1 MTVNMQEE
9 EEQLEGVET
18 ELEKEAQR
26 LFQNLQGHSDDY
38 RELARYM
45 WEHQTDFD
53 EYELTFNRL
62 HLDQV
67 VDSGEKAKAQLYR
80 IIKMQDS
87 PYFARIDFRQEGE
100 TVPMKVYI
108 GRFSFWNLKSPYEIF
123 DWRAPIAGMYY
134 EFEYGAA
141 QYEAPAGAIAGTISC
156 KRQYG
161 IRRGKLEY
169 ALESSV
175 SISDEILQQE
185 LAAPSGDRM
194 KDIVTTIQKE
204 QNRLIRNEAAEMLII
219 QGVAGSGKTSVALH
233 RIAYFLYRYKNEISA
248 DDFLIIS
255 PNGIFVDYISEVL
268 PELGEEPVRSV
279 SMEEIAEQYFVKKLS
294 GRFRVERMSH
304 PTERFLTTADAA
316 WLERNRFKST
326 AAFVGLLEE
335 FLREC
340 DRTHF
345 DAKDYRFDGG
355 SIPET
360 EIRKYYDRLGALPLH
375 PRLREMA
382 GRIAEDIR
390 AQGKRANKQDI
401 LEWLLESCHHRDAM
415 ELYAEFYEWLGR
427 EELYIRDPEQEMEAA
442 DVFPLLY
449 VSLFLAGRPENG
461 NIRYLV
467 VDEMQDYSP
476 VQYAVLDRLYPCRKT
491 FLGDFSQKVIPF
503 SEEGTAYLRQLYPE
517 AEIESL
523 YKSYRSSYEI
533 MEFARQFAGDIRLE
547 AVKRHGEVPEVIACA
562 DGVEE
567 SARLLAALRESLAEE
582 KESRVGIICKTQV
595 QAEDLY
601 IRLKQELKDGEKLC
615 LLTYD
620 SKEFSAGVTVGAVAL
635 CKGLEFD
642 RVLIPDV
649 DDENYSSEYEK
660 GLLYVACTRAMHRL
674 TLLYTGVK
682 SRLLTR

>member
-1 MTVNMQEE
+1 MAVNMQEE
-9 EEQLEGVET
+9 EEQLRGVEA

-26 LFQNLQGHSDDY
+26 LLGNSQGHSDDY
-38 RELARYM
+38 HELARYM

-62 HLDQV
+62 HLDRIV
-67 VDSGEKAKAQLYR
+67 ESGEQAKAQLYR
-80 IIKMQDS
+80 IVKMQDS
-87 PYFARIDFRQEGE
+87 PYFARIDFLQDGE
-100 TVPMKVYI
+100 TVPMQVYI

-134 EFEYGAA
+134 EFEDGAA
-141 QYEAPAGAIAGTISC
+141 QYEAPAGTITGSISC

-204 QNRLIRNEAAEMLII
+204 QNRLIRNENAETLII

-248 DDFLIIS
+248 EDFLIVS

-268 PELGEEPVRSV
+268 PELGEEPVRSID
-279 SMEEIAEQYFVKKLS
+279 MEEIAMRYFAKALP
-294 GRFRVERMSH
+294 GRFRAERAGCR
-304 PTERFLTTADAA
+304 TERFLTASDAA
-316 WLERNRFKST
+316 WEERNRFKST
-326 AAFVGLLEE
+326 AAFVELLER
-335 FLREC
+335 FLQEC

-345 DAKDYRFDGG
+345 TAGDYRSDGG
-355 SIPET
+355 CVPESD
-360 EIRKYYDRLGALPLH
+360 IRRYYERLGALPLY

-390 AQGKRANKQDI
+390 AQGKRANKQEI
-401 LEWLLESCHHRDAM
+401 LEWLMENCRHADAM
-415 ELYAEFYEWLGR
+415 ELYAEFYGWVGR
-427 EELYIRDPEQEMEAA
+427 KELYLWNPERELEEA

-449 VSLFLAGRPENG
+449 VSLFLAGKPENG

-467 VDEMQDYSP
+467 VDEMQDYTP

-503 SEEGTAYLRQLYPE
+503 AEEGTDYLRRLYPE
-517 AEIESL
+517 AEVESL

-547 AVKRHGEVPEVIACA
+547 PVKRHGEAPEAVTCT
-562 DGVEE
+562 DGKEE
-567 SARLLAALRESLAEE
+567 QARLLAAVRESAAG
-582 KESRVGIICKTQV
+582 KTESRVGIICKTQA
-595 QAEDLY
+595 QA
-601 IRLKQELKDGEKLC
+601 QELYCGLQKELKGDGKIS
-615 LLTYD
+615 LLTSD

-642 RVLIPDV
+642 SVLIPDAQ
-649 DDENYSSEYEK
+649 NYTSEYEK

-674 TLLYTGVK
+674 TLLYNKALERG
-682 SRLLTR
+682 